1 MYIKMHS
8 IRFDADQKLKN
19 FIDTKV
25 KKLPTVYDD
34 ILGAEV
40 YLRLD
45 KDSEQRENKLVEIKL
60 EVKANRSSP
69 KSNAAYMAIENALS
83 LVTKHGDLP
92 VPLHLRNAPTRL
104 MKTLDYVKHYTYSH
118 DGKNN
123 FIEQEYLPD
132 KISGNA
138 LYLPGANAREEE
150 IRKFLK
156 NRWGNKY
163 NY

>member
-8 IRFDADQKLKN
+8 IRFDADQKLKS

-60 EVKANRSSP
+60 DVKGQAVFARKQCKTFEEATDQS
-69 KSNAAYMAIENALS
+69 IEALKKQ
-83 LVTKHGDLP
+83 LVKKKQK
-92 VPLHLRNAPTRL
+92 VRQ
-104 MKTLDYVKHYTYSH
+104 K
-118 DGKNN
+118 
-123 FIEQEYLPD
+123 
-132 KISGNA
+132 
-138 LYLPGANAREEE
+138 
-150 IRKFLK
+150 
-156 NRWGNKY
+156 
-163 NY
+163 